1 MKKILLVFCV
11 CLTIVQTAK
20 ATAYSRLAG
29 DTLVI
34 GNDAIERSFLWN
46 DGNLITTEVRD
57 KRNGKVFLSHSK
69 TPDCYLVKGTPS
81 DGHYEAKRV

>member
-11 CLTIVQTAK
+11 CLSIVQTAK

-34 GNDAIERSFLWN
+34 GNKNVEIW
-46 DGNLITTEVRD
+46 
-57 KRNGKVFLSHSK
+57 K
-69 TPDCYLVKGTPS
+69 
-81 DGHYEAKRV
+81 